1 MELLIESNRT
11 RKLTSLPFRPVKRRT
26 LLTYLNTQSTIKSLE
41 NDLEGQLTNTYYWE
55 EAVEQVEV
63 LYQRI
68 LLLTMG
74 VGLKVSLS

>member
-1 MELLIESNRT
+1 MELLIESNRM
-11 RKLTSLPFRPVKRRT
+11 RKLTSLPFRPLKRRT
-26 LLTYLNTQSTIKSLE
+26 LLTYLNSQSTIKSLE